1 MLIKL
6 IVLMNLQNDLF
17 KDALGDYIQNALSD
31 LISEALD
38 KAVRSSALFTAQ
50 DFISLKR
57 ATKKYDLCRKT
68 LYNYHKQ
75 GYITLHS
82 SEGKTFV
89 SVRDLENHIR
99 RNPLPRSISDSVHS
113 M

>member
-1 MLIKL
+1 
-6 IVLMNLQNDLF
+6 MNLQDDHSKEAF
-17 KDALGDYIQNALSD
+17 GTYIQNALSD

-68 LYNYHKQ
+68 LYNYHTR

-89 SVRDLENHIR
+89 SVKDLENHIR
-99 RNPLPRSISDSVHS
+99 QNPLPRNMSDL
-113 M
+113 